1 MSLSL
6 SLSLYRGVS
15 RPQAESLFLA
25 LSSSLPMYGVS
36 LFNAYVRSTINT
48 KSDHPVCLRPIR
60 RGPVDQSL
68 VSFYDLSSF
77 PRFVVRGETSR
88 STSWVRVLSASTST
102 RTERWWEN
110 ICGRS
115 SSTKRTVV
123 ASLTLWLLN
132 TDTDCCLQ
140 AENHQTAL
148 QERHVWAESG
158 RKTGRCRLSLLHS
171 WVLALEMTLSYNR
184 CS

>member
-115 SSTKRTVV
+115 SSTKTNCCGFTD
-123 ASLTLWLLN
+123 SLTVEHRHRLL
-132 TDTDCCLQ
+132 
-140 AENHQTAL
+140 
-148 QERHVWAESG
+148 SPG
-158 RKTGRCRLSLLHS
+158 RKSPNCTSRTTRLSWEWPENRSVSTFTPSLLGVS
-171 WVLALEMTLSYNR
+171 ARNDTKLQ
-184 CS
+184 